1 MKKIQKAFTVSAV
14 IALALLL
21 GAPAARAQIVVDLVD
36 AVAQETVSRGWAAD
50 AAELFSHPTRPEHDL
65 VLAQCFQDALASGDH
80 PDIEAAWTANLA
92 YFNSALPLT
101 VTWMADN
108 AWNSWGAEYLVFV
121 IMNMSTDAAAQ
132 QDYFDVWWVGWSN
145 AFGDGL
151 APGDSSNVDF
161 SAQASV
167 EAMYDTCLAPPASGP
182 TATITRSAT
191 SPDPDSAFTAGSGS
205 WDVEFSEAVLNVDG
219 TDFSLD
225 TLGTAAAT
233 GPTVTGGPTSYV
245 ASISGVGGTGSITLN
260 FNVGNVVAEGDGTT
274 PALAASSGSQWF
286 SNVVAAPA
294 ATGWM
299 LVFLGLVLFLAAT
312 VVIRRKALK
321 H

>member
-1 MKKIQKAFTVSAV
+1 MTIKSSVKTGSVLAV
-14 IALALLL
+14 ALLAVL
-21 GAPAARAQIVVDLVD
+21 GVYATPVGAQIINPANNHTYEMLPAAAPPDHI
-36 AVAQETVSRGWAAD
+36 AD
-50 AAELFSHPTRPEHDL
+50 AIAQGGYLVTINDDAE
-65 VLAQCFQDALASGDH
+65 
-80 PDIEAAWTANLA
+80 
-92 YFNSALPLT
+92 
-101 VTWMADN
+101 
-108 AWNSWGAEYLVFV
+108 NSWIMANFSGTEMFYIGFTDDDAYSVEGTFV
-121 IMNMSTDAAAQ
+121 WVNGETPGYDNWQTGEPNDSGSGEDWVYMFPAGGGPFSWPAGIWADVTGLPG
-132 QDYFDVWWVGWSN
+132 DYFGD
-145 AFGDGL
+145 DGL
-151 APGDSSNVDF
+151 KPGLMEMDVG
-161 SAQASV
+161 
-167 EAMYDTCLAPPASGP
+167 LGP

-191 SPDPDSAFTAGSGS
+191 SPDADSAFTAGSGS